1 MQQQVE
7 SAVGVA
13 GYLDN
18 SASRVLVQG
27 RELYMQVEL
36 ACVLGR
42 AFCRHHKTGKL
53 VGLA

>member
-1 MQQQVE
+1 VQQQVE
-7 SAVGVA
+7 SAVRVA

-18 SASRVLVQG
+18 SASLVLVHG

-42 AFCRHHKTGKL
+42 AFVDIIKL
-53 VGLA
+53 ESWWG